1 MNKKI
6 TALILSSI
14 MFLQVG
20 ITPEI
25 YAVGNST
32 INQSNKNI
40 PSTFIDKIKNHGPEI
55 TAGIA
60 VGAVTIGA
68 ITLALLNKSNSI
80 PFTSEEDLPHIAKE
94 YSNYLNSDN
103 KSDEYNGEKLSL
115 DELKQFR
122 DKLVKI
128 LKKEP
133 NVPEIEGP
141 AIVVGDIHGNFEATN
156 AIIKKFE
163 DERLKNSNLSIVF
176 LGDYID
182 RGPNNVDTLALLFN
196 LKLKYPK
203 NVHLICG
210 NHEYIECGSSREN
223 SLLKE
228 CKDKYPKWE
237 QGKEN
242 RLKCVTRKQIFQQ
255 IFDNLPKAVII
266 NEKIFCTHGGVPFEN
281 PNLDNPDC
289 KPALLETIKNTSRG
303 THYGENS
310 INEQLVNN
318 RLPTYKRLDC
328 EETKEISSAYGL
340 GYWIYTPKAV
350 NNFLTNNTLN
360 IFIHGHDHEIAAK
373 NNGAHIIK
381 IESGEIITLLSDPD
395 FIKKHYGSNPG
406 SFNHNG
412 AFISI
417 DNENNF
423 TIYDIDS
430 NNDITMRLSE

>member
-40 PSTFIDKIKNHGPEI
+40 PSKFIDKIKNHGPEI

-60 VGAVTIGA
+60 VGTVTIGA
-68 ITLALLNKSNSI
+68 IAFALLNKPNSI
-80 PFTSEEDLPHIAKE
+80 PFTSEEDLPRFAKE
-94 YSNYLNSDN
+94 YSDHLNSDN

-133 NVPEIEGP
+133 NVPEINGP
-141 AIVVGDIHGNFEATN
+141 AIVVGDLHGNFESTY

-163 DERLKNSNLSIVF
+163 DERLTNPNLSIVF

-182 RGPNNVDTLALLFN
+182 RGPNSIETLALLFN
-196 LKLKYPK
+196 LKLKYPN

-210 NHEYIECGSSREN
+210 NHEYQECDILREN
-223 SLLKE
+223 SLFKE
-228 CKDKYPKWE
+228 CKDKYPEFE
-237 QGKEN
+237 QEN
-242 RLKCVTRKQIFQQ
+242 QCKCITREQIFQQ

-266 NEKIFCTHGGVPFEN
+266 NEKIFCTHGGVPFKN
-281 PNLDNPDC
+281 PNPNDSDC
-289 KPALLETIKNTSRG
+289 KPALLEAIKNTSRG
-303 THYGENS
+303 THDGKNS
-310 INEQLVNN
+310 INEQLTHNYLSTRKN
-318 RLPTYKRLDC
+318 TEQLSCLSLMDR
-328 EETKEISSAYGL
+328 
-340 GYWIYTPKAV
+340 YWLCTPKAV

-360 IFIHGHDHEIAAK
+360 IFIHGHDHGIAAK
-373 NNGAHIIK
+373 KNGAHIIK

-395 FIKKHYGSNPG
+395 YISK
-406 SFNHNG
+406 SFGDDPDSFHHNG

-423 TIYDIDS
+423 TIYNIDR
-430 NNDITMRLSE
+430 NNNITKRLSE

>member
-40 PSTFIDKIKNHGPEI
+40 PSKFIDKIKNHGPEI

-60 VGAVTIGA
+60 VGAVTAGA

-103 KSDEYNGEKLSL
+103 KSDEYNGKKLSL

-128 LKKEP
+128 LEKEQ
-133 NVPEIEGP
+133 NVPEINGP
-141 AIVVGDIHGNFEATN
+141 AIVVGDLHGNFEATN

-163 DERLKNSNLSIVF
+163 NEKLTNPNLSIIF

-196 LKLKYPK
+196 LKLKYPT

-210 NHEYIECGSSREN
+210 NHEYAESYNPGEN

-228 CKDKYPKWE
+228 CKDKYPEFE
-237 QGKEN
+237 QESKY
-242 RLKCVTRKQIFQQ
+242 KCITREQIFQQ

-266 NEKIFCTHGGVPFEN
+266 NEKIFCTHGGVPFEAPDSN
-281 PNLDNPDC
+281 NPDC
-289 KPALLETIKNTSRG
+289 NPVSLEAIKNTSRDTKG
-303 THYGENS
+303 KNS
-310 INEQLVNN
+310 INEQLTHNYLET
-318 RLPTYKRLDC
+318 RKGTEQLSCLP
-328 EETKEISSAYGL
+328 IMS
-340 GYWIYTPKAV
+340 YWRCTPKSV
-350 NNFLTNNTLN
+350 NNFLKNNDLN
-360 IFIHGHDHEIAAK
+360 MFIRGHDHDIAAK
-373 NNGAHIIK
+373 NNGAGIIETHNGK
-381 IESGEIITLLSDPD
+381 IITLLSDPD
-395 FIKKHYGSNPG
+395 FMHKYGHSNQPQ
-406 SFNHNG
+406 HNG
-412 AFISI
+412 AIIFI
-417 DNENNF
+417 DDDNF

-430 NNDITMRLSE
+430 NNNITKRLSE

>member
-32 INQSNKNI
+32 INQNNKNI
-40 PSTFIDKIKNHGPEI
+40 PSKFIDKIKNHGPEI

-60 VGAVTIGA
+60 VGTVTIGA
-68 ITLALLNKSNSI
+68 IAFALLNKPNSI
-80 PFTSEEDLPHIAKE
+80 PFTSEEDLPRFAKE
-94 YSNYLNSDN
+94 YSDHLNSDN

-163 DERLKNSNLSIVF
+163 NEKLTNPNLSIVF

-196 LKLKYPK
+196 LKLKYPT

-210 NHEYIECGSSREN
+210 NHEYQECGSPREN

-228 CKDKYPKWE
+228 CKDKYPEFE
-237 QGKEN
+237 QEN
-242 RLKCVTRKQIFQQ
+242 QYKCITREQIFQQ

-328 EETKEISSAYGL
+328 EKTKEISCAYGW

-350 NNFLTNNTLN
+350 NEFLKNNGLN
-360 IFIHGHDHEIAAK
+360 MFIHGHDHEIAAK
-373 NNGAHIIK
+373 NNGTHIIK
-381 IESGEIITLLSDPD
+381 IENSEIITLLSDPD
-395 FIKKHYGSNPG
+395 FVKKHYGSNPD
-406 SFNHNG
+406 SFHHKG

-430 NNDITMRLSE
+430 NNITKRLSE

>member
-40 PSTFIDKIKNHGPEI
+40 PSKFIDKIKNHGPEI

-103 KSDEYNGEKLSL
+103 KTNEYNGKKLSL

-122 DKLVKI
+122 DKLVNI
-128 LKKEP
+128 LKEEKS
-133 NVPEIEGP
+133 VPEINGP
-141 AIVVGDIHGNFEATN
+141 AIVVGDLHGNFEATN

-163 DERLKNSNLSIVF
+163 NEKLTNPNLSIVF

-196 LKLKYPK
+196 LKLKYPT

-228 CKDKYPKWE
+228 CKDKYPEFE
-237 QGKEN
+237 QEN
-242 RLKCVTRKQIFQQ
+242 QHQCITREQIFQP

-266 NEKIFCTHGGVPFEN
+266 NKKIFCTHGGVPFEN
-281 PNLDNPDC
+281 PNPDDHNCNPVS
-289 KPALLETIKNTSRG
+289 LEAIKNTSRG
-303 THYGENS
+303 TKDENS
-310 INEQLVNN
+310 INEQFVNN
-318 RLPTYKRLDC
+318 RLPQYAKLDC
-328 EETKEISSAYGL
+328 KGAKEELCFPSL
-340 GYWIYTPKAV
+340 GYLIYTPKAV
-350 NNFLTNNTLN
+350 NEFLKNNGLN
-360 IFIHGHDHEIAAK
+360 MFIHGHDHEIAAK

-395 FIKKHYGSNPG
+395 FVKKHYGSDPD
-406 SFNHNG
+406 SFRHKG